1 MEYLLCDV
9 EGAVVGANVFVNRD
23 LGVEFFGKQIVA
35 EVTEPVVP
43 QASRELKDRR
53 IGDVERAGH
62 LGNGH
67 ARCCAWVVKNKTP
80 DFLLLGGEVGHER
93 LDF

>member
-35 EVTEPVVP
+35 EVAEPVVP

-53 IGDVERAGH
+53 NRRCRACWTSRKMVMRDA
-62 LGNGH
+62 
-67 ARCCAWVVKNKTP
+67 ARGSSRIKRPIFC
-80 DFLLLGGEVGHER
+80 FLGGEVGA
-93 LDF
+93 